1 LRCQIRVRIAQDV
14 NTCPIGGLCADHAR
28 VMRGSAARLPSSG
41 VAARVDSTSVMHGHQ
56 ENTMDTTKT
65 KSDTIVEIM
74 RHNPSASADFLDGFA
89 SETLSDYLQRLEGA
103 SRARR
108 AIEELLRAPRA
119 TRPASAALLAG
130 AA

>member
-1 LRCQIRVRIAQDV
+1 
-14 NTCPIGGLCADHAR
+14 
-28 VMRGSAARLPSSG
+28 
-41 VAARVDSTSVMHGHQ
+41 
-56 ENTMDTTKT
+56 MDTTKT